1 LKKRTKKL
9 LSAKGS
15 LVIIDTIQDQPQ
27 KERVL
32 RQRQRLRLIEACIS
46 ALHQYGPS
54 RTTIDK
60 VVTIAEM
67 SPGIVNFYFDTKAAL
82 LVAAL
87 DHLAVEFE
95 KSVLAPVEALRATP
109 ARALEQ
115 LITLYLDPAIAS
127 PRKVS
132 VWYSFWGEASARSEY
147 LAICG
152 KRDVAFSDLVR
163 GLMDDL
169 IAARGDSHL
178 NADAVALGL
187 VGALEM
193 TWQDIAFRE
202 EDEIDRDA
210 ARARCLAYL
219 DSVFPPKNGEQRAE
233 AQHLA
238 EACRMLAA
246 AELGLAGHTVLRV
259 PDGWPDYH
267 LVVQRPGLPPLTV
280 RVARPGTVAYRAADR
295 FDFLAVVAPNQGKS
309 RAIYVV
315 PRHETDRLLPG
326 DHGMHLCPTRGL
338 DKLLGPYKGD
348 FKLSA

>member
-1 LKKRTKKL
+1 MSTVAL
-9 LSAKGS
+9 
-15 LVIIDTIQDQPQ
+15 QDQPQ
-27 KERVL
+27 KERLL

-60 VVTIAEM
+60 VVTIADM

-87 DHLAVEFE
+87 EHLAIEFE
-95 KSVLAPVEALRATP
+95 AAVLAPVEALRATP
-109 ARALEQ
+109 ARALQ
-115 LITLYLDPAIAS
+115 RLIKLYLDPGIAS

-163 GLMDDL
+163 GLMQDL
-169 IAARGDSHL
+169 IAARGDTHL
-178 NADAVALGL
+178 QADAISLGL

-210 ARARCLAYL
+210 ARARCQAYL
-219 DSVFPPKNGEQRAE
+219 DSIFPTAHQDQSADGA
-233 AQHLA
+233 HLA
-238 EACRMLAA
+238 EACHMLVA
-246 AELGLAGHTVLRV
+246 AELGLAGAHVFRM
-259 PDGWPDYH
+259 PPGWPDYH
-267 LVVQRPGLPPLTV
+267 LVVQRPGLVLQTI
-280 RVARPGTVAYRAADR
+280 RVACPGAIAYHDTDR
-295 FDFLAVVAPNQGKS
+295 FDVLAVVARPASKS
-309 RAIYVV
+309 RAIYAV
-315 PRHETDRLLPG
+315 PRAEADRLLSG
-326 DHGMHLCPTRGL
+326 EQGMRAYPQKGL
-338 DKLLGPYKGD
+338 DKMLAKYRNNLR
-348 FKLSA
+348 